1 MKKTLKLSLTA
12 AAVCGASMFLLP
24 SEAQAKKP
32 GVLEGKPVVVDRL
45 ELRKFRFQV
54 VPVIGMSL
62 SQPFVHKGLVG
73 AKVRFDFTDWIGVRG
88 SFLYGA
94 IDVESKLLKA
104 LNDGGLPLG
113 LNNTDPTMATAE
125 GPFRPV
131 DQLDNPAPLRHDF
144 QAGLTKLQ
152 LQASLDVAF
161 TPFAGKLG
169 LFSAVFTEY
178 DIYIFG
184 GVGFVN
190 WARHYP
196 NALSTVEQLNASGDP
211 NFAIPNSTD
220 PTLDNYCENGGG
232 VPNSECLLNPV
243 TADTGFRVGG
253 SFGAGLHLFITEW
266 LSINP
271 EVHDIVV
278 AHNDAGLNAT
288 IDDVPPQV
296 ANGGSGTDRVARHNV
311 SFNLGFAFY
320 LPPKAKRSRLEQKL
334 RGKKQADAAAASGSM
349 SIDASAGEDEPADDG
364 GALPFEDAPADDM
377 PPAEDEVVEDEVVLE
392 G

>member
-12 AAVCGASMFLLP
+12 AAICGASMFLLP

-45 ELRKFRFQV
+45 ELRKYRFQI
-54 VPVIGMSL
+54 VPTVGLSL

-73 AKVRFDFTDWIGVRG
+73 ANLRFDFTDWIGLRG
-88 SFLYGA
+88 SFMYGV

-104 LNDGGLPLG
+104 LNDGGLPVG
-113 LNNTDPTMATAE
+113 TNSPSGDVGTGV
-125 GPFRPV
+125 GPFRPT
-131 DQLDNPAPLRHDF
+131 DQLDNPSALQHDF

-152 LQASLDVAF
+152 FQASLDVAF

-196 NALSTVEQLNASGDP
+196 NARSTSLQLTQDYGAMGQGI
-211 NFAIPNSTD
+211 ANSTD
-220 PTLDNYCENGGG
+220 PSQANYCENPAGTA
-232 VPNSECLLNPV
+232 NSECLLHPV
-243 TADTGFRVGG
+243 QPDSGFRVGG
-253 SFGAGLHLFITEW
+253 SFGAGLHLFITDW
-266 LSINP
+266 LAINP
-271 EVHDIVV
+271 EVHDIIVG
-278 AHNDAGLNAT
+278 HNDAGLNAT
-288 IDDVPPQV
+288 ITDVPPRVQ
-296 ANGGSGTDRVARHNV
+296 NGGNGTDRVARHNV

-320 LPPKAKRSRLEQKL
+320 LPPKAKRTRLEQKL
-334 RGKKQADAAAASGSM
+334 RGKKQGDAAAA
-349 SIDASAGEDEPADDG
+349 G
-364 GALPFEDAPADDM
+364 GAISTDSEVTEPPPSDTPPEEAPTTPPPPNPDAP
-377 PPAEDEVVEDEVVLE
+377 PVEDEVVLDE